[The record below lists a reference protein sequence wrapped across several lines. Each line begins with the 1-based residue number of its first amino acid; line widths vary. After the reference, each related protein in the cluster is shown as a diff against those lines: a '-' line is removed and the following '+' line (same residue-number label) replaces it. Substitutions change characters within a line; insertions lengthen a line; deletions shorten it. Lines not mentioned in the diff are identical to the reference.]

1 MDERAV
7 TSSTS
12 SAPHHVPHRDDD
24 AVHDGGADRTEPAR
38 HTRVRVETDYP
49 GPNGHHGRNSRKH
62 TGKKLTNC

>member
-38 HTRVRVETDYP
+38 QTRV
-49 GPNGHHGRNSRKH
+49 
-62 TGKKLTNC
+62 